1 MTKPTII
8 SDKNK
13 KSLKIKKIILN
24 KIKNIKTLKSNLII
38 VIGGDGFMLKTLKKN
53 KRTNNF
59 FYGINSG
66 NYGFLMNK
74 FSYKVWEDWKQTG
87 R

>member
-1 MTKPTII
+1 MSKINII

-13 KSLKIKKIILN
+13 KSLKIKSIIEKKLN
-24 KIKNIKTLKSNLII
+24 QVVNKKLNIAI
-38 VIGGDGFMLKTLKKN
+38 VIGVMDSCCKLSKKKIQKN
-53 KRTNNF
+53 

-74 FSYKVWEDWKQTG
+74 FSSKNTIKYIQKLT
-87 R
+87 